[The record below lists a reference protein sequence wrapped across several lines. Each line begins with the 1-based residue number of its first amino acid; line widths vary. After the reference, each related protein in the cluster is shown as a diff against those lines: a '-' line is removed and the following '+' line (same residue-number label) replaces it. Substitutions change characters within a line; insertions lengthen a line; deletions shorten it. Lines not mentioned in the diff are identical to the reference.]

1 MDGKLTHLLIK
12 PSGSK
17 SVRDLSDTLVVD
29 MMKSSPRVVALLILA
44 TLILPLTASQISP
57 DNERGGLDAAGEWQP
72 RHSLEIHDEWWDDWS
87 RDKNHDKIDDRLSW
101 LLTQPNDVSSQWW
114 KRAEPGYARVF
125 VDYDHH
131 PSTADVKALEDLGA
145 TVTFRPIY
153 LDSLIANVPLD
164 IIHPKSSLLQL
175 SGLVMLEDLGLA
187 ETHMNEAAPNMGVDQ
202 VWSQY
207 GYDGTGVTIAVLD
220 TGVRGDH
227 EGLNDM
233 DDELTIGCNQ
243 PEPDPINPNPIIID
257 CDPKISAFYDAV
269 ITDSEQPAGE
279 SYDSGTHGSHVAG
292 IAAGTGGGQVSAD
305 GARYI
310 GVAPGAWVIN
320 ILACCDGDIQD
331 IIEGAEWAIENR
343 NSKGIDILTSSLGEQ
358 QLEIHFD
365 NDGSSAW
372 SQQMDAVASSG
383 IITFLSAGNEFGGA
397 TFAGCNTIDSPGD
410 ANLPITVASL
420 DKDLGLAIYSS
431 RGYTSDGR
439 VKPDVSVIGSNI
451 MAPDAATSDG
461 YTSKSGTSMATPL
474 MAGIAALMVEA
485 NPDITHEQ
493 VKAIISADSIERDLQ
508 LLDDPGFN
516 DCSVLESRP
525 DNEFGYGQADPLLFV
540 QSAGAIDSSLNIT
553 MNLETLQ
560 QIGNESRISG
570 FSSGGS
576 PGLGYVQ
583 IKVGG
588 GDWQQATDLS
598 NNGDWSSWNLK
609 LQPHIESGNST
620 VYSRLVISDDQ
631 MSPVDARRVILI
643 DGQTDVSEGIAGEMT
658 FGLYLLLVSIIAIF
672 ALLGWTAFMARRKG
686 VNDDLIVDGSQPNL
700 SVDEDIN

>member
-1 MDGKLTHLLIK
+1 MRGILFV
-12 PSGSK
+12 G
-17 SVRDLSDTLVVD
+17 
-29 MMKSSPRVVALLILA
+29 MMASSRRVVALLILA
-44 TLILPLTASQISP
+44 TLIIPMTASEISP
-57 DNERGGLDAAGEWQP
+57 RNDRGGMDAAGEWQP
-72 RHSLEIHDEWWDDWS
+72 RNSLEIHDEWWQDWS
-87 RDKNHDKIDDRLSW
+87 RDANQDKIDDRLAW
-101 LLTQPNDVSSQWW
+101 LLTQPTDVSSQWW
-114 KRAEPGYARVF
+114 KRADSGYARVF

-131 PSTADVKALEDLGA
+131 PSTADVEALEEFGV
-145 TVTFRPIY
+145 TVTMRPLYI
-153 LDSLIANVPLD
+153 DSLIATVPINL
-164 IIHPKSSLLQL
+164 IHPDSILFELP
-175 SGLVMLEDLGLA
+175 GIVMLEDLGLA
-187 ETHMNEAAPNMGVDQ
+187 ETHMNEAVPNMGVEQ

-233 DDELTIGCNQ
+233 DDELTIGCEQ
-243 PEPDPINPNPIIID
+243 PEPDPLNPEPIFID
-257 CDPKISAFYDAV
+257 CDLKISAFYDAV
-269 ITDSEQPAGE
+269 VTDSEQPARE

-292 IAAGTGGGQVSAD
+292 IAAGTGGGQESPD
-305 GARYI
+305 GSRYI

-331 IIEGAEWAIENR
+331 IIEGAQWAIENKDA
-343 NSKGIDILTSSLGEQ
+343 KGIDILTSSLGEQ
-358 QLEIHFD
+358 QFEIHFD

-372 SQQMDAVASSG
+372 SQQMDAVAASG

-439 VKPDVSVIGSNI
+439 VKPDVSTIGSNI

-485 NPDITHEQ
+485 NPDLTHDQ
-493 VKAIISADSIERDLQ
+493 VKDIIITDSIERELQ

-516 DCSVLESRP
+516 DCSILENRP

-540 QSAGAIDSSLNIT
+540 QSAGSIDSSLNVT
-553 MNLETLQ
+553 MNIDTLQ
-560 QIGNESRISG
+560 EIGNASRISG
-570 FSSGGS
+570 TSSGGD
-576 PGLGYVQ
+576 PGVGFVQ

-588 GDWQQATDLS
+588 GDWQEATDIS
-598 NNGDWSSWNLK
+598 STGDWSSWNVK

-620 VYSRLVISDDQ
+620 MYSRLVISEDR

-643 DGQTDVSEGIAGEMT
+643 DGQNDFSGTTSEGLP
-658 FGLYLLLVSIIAIF
+658 FGVYGFLLPLLSMI
-672 ALLGWTAFMARRKG
+672 ALLGLGLMDLHSRK
-686 VNDDLIVDGSQPNL
+686 NRISR
-700 SVDEDIN
+700 EK

>member
-1 MDGKLTHLLIK
+1 MRGILFV
-12 PSGSK
+12 G
-17 SVRDLSDTLVVD
+17 
-29 MMKSSPRVVALLILA
+29 MMASSRRVVALLILA
-44 TLILPLTASQISP
+44 TLIIPMTASEISP
-57 DNERGGLDAAGEWQP
+57 RNDRGGIDAAGEWQP
-72 RHSLEIHDEWWDDWS
+72 RNSLEIHDEWWQDWS
-87 RDKNHDKIDDRLSW
+87 RDANQDKIDDRLAW
-101 LLTQPNDVSSQWW
+101 LLTQPTDVSSQWW
-114 KRAEPGYARVF
+114 KRADSGYARVF

-131 PSTADVKALEDLGA
+131 PSTADVEALEEFGV
-145 TVTFRPIY
+145 TVTMRPLYI
-153 LDSLIANVPLD
+153 DSLIATVPINL
-164 IIHPKSSLLQL
+164 IHPDSILFELP
-175 SGLVMLEDLGLA
+175 GIVMLEDLGLA
-187 ETHMNEAAPNMGVDQ
+187 ETHMNEAVPNMGVEQ

-233 DDELTIGCNQ
+233 DDELTIGCEQ
-243 PEPDPINPNPIIID
+243 PEPDPLNPEPIFID
-257 CDPKISAFYDAV
+257 CDLKISAFYDAV
-269 ITDSEQPAGE
+269 VTDSEQPARE

-292 IAAGTGGGQVSAD
+292 IAAGTGGGQESPD
-305 GARYI
+305 GSRYI

-331 IIEGAEWAIENR
+331 IIEGAQWAIENKDA
-343 NSKGIDILTSSLGEQ
+343 KGIDILTSSLGEQ
-358 QLEIHFD
+358 QFEIHFD

-372 SQQMDAVASSG
+372 SQQMDAVAASG

-439 VKPDVSVIGSNI
+439 VKPDVSTIGSNI

-485 NPDITHEQ
+485 NPDLTHDQ
-493 VKAIISADSIERDLQ
+493 VKDIIITDSIERELQ

-516 DCSVLESRP
+516 DCSILENRP

-540 QSAGAIDSSLNIT
+540 QSAGSIDSSLNVT
-553 MNLETLQ
+553 MNIDTLQ
-560 QIGNESRISG
+560 EIGNESRISG
-570 FSSGGS
+570 TSSGGA
-576 PGLGYVQ
+576 PGVGFVQ

-588 GDWQQATDLS
+588 GDWQEATDIS
-598 NNGDWSSWNLK
+598 STGDWSSWNVK

-620 VYSRLVISDDQ
+620 MYSRLVISEDR

-643 DGQTDVSEGIAGEMT
+643 DGQNDFSGTTSEGLP
-658 FGLYLLLVSIIAIF
+658 FGVYGFLLPLLSMI
-672 ALLGWTAFMARRKG
+672 ALLGLGLMDLRSRK
-686 VNDDLIVDGSQPNL
+686 NRISR
-700 SVDEDIN
+700 EK

>member
-1 MDGKLTHLLIK
+1 M
-12 PSGSK
+12 
-17 SVRDLSDTLVVD
+17 SDTLFVD

-44 TLILPLTASQISP
+44 TLILPLTASQISL

-72 RHSLEIHDEWWDDWS
+72 RHSLEIHDEWWEDWS
-87 RDKNHDKIDDRLSW
+87 RDKNHDKIDDRLAW
-101 LLTQPNDVSSQWW
+101 LLTQPNDVYSQWW
-114 KRAEPGYARVF
+114 KRADPGYARVF

-164 IIHPKSSLLQL
+164 IIHSKSSLLQL

-243 PEPDPINPNPIIID
+243 PEPDPTNPNPIIID

-305 GARYI
+305 GARYV

-331 IIEGAEWAIENR
+331 IIEGAEWAIENK

-516 DCSVLESRP
+516 DCSALESRP

-576 PGLGYVQ
+576 PGLGFVQ

-598 NNGDWSSWNLK
+598 TDGDWSSWNLK
-609 LQPHIESGNST
+609 LQPHLESGNST

-643 DGQTDVSEGIAGEMT
+643 DGQTDASEGIAGEME
-658 FGLYLLLVSIIAIF
+658 FGFYLLLVSIFAIF
-672 ALLGWTAFMARRKG
+672 ALLGWTAFMTRRKG
-686 VNDDLIVDGSQPNL
+686 MEDDLIVDDSRPNL
-700 SVDEDIN
+700 SVNEDVN

>member
-1 MDGKLTHLLIK
+1 MRGILFV
-12 PSGSK
+12 G
-17 SVRDLSDTLVVD
+17 
-29 MMKSSPRVVALLILA
+29 MMTSSRRVVALLILA
-44 TLILPLTASQISP
+44 TLIIPMTASEISP
-57 DNERGGLDAAGEWQP
+57 RNDRGGMDAAGEWQP
-72 RHSLEIHDEWWDDWS
+72 RNSLEIHDEWWQDWS
-87 RDKNHDKIDDRLSW
+87 RDANQDKIDDRLAW
-101 LLTQPNDVSSQWW
+101 LLTQPTDVSSQWW
-114 KRAEPGYARVF
+114 KRADSGYARVF

-131 PSTADVKALEDLGA
+131 PSTADVEALEEFGV
-145 TVTFRPIY
+145 TVTMRPLYI
-153 LDSLIANVPLD
+153 DSLIATVPINL
-164 IIHPKSSLLQL
+164 IHPDSILFELP
-175 SGLVMLEDLGLA
+175 GIVMLEDLGLA
-187 ETHMNEAAPNMGVDQ
+187 ETHMNEAVPNMGVEQ

-233 DDELTIGCNQ
+233 DDELTIGCEQ
-243 PEPDPINPNPIIID
+243 PEPDPLNPEPIFID
-257 CDPKISAFYDAV
+257 CDLKISAFYDAV
-269 ITDSEQPAGE
+269 VTDSEQPARE

-292 IAAGTGGGQVSAD
+292 IAAGTGGGQESPD
-305 GARYI
+305 GSRYI

-331 IIEGAEWAIENR
+331 IIEGAQWAIENKDA
-343 NSKGIDILTSSLGEQ
+343 KGIDILTSSLGEQ
-358 QLEIHFD
+358 QFEIHFD

-372 SQQMDAVASSG
+372 SQQMDAVAASG

-439 VKPDVSVIGSNI
+439 VKPDVSTIGSNI

-485 NPDITHEQ
+485 NPDLTHDQ
-493 VKAIISADSIERDLQ
+493 VKDIIITDSIERELQ

-516 DCSVLESRP
+516 DCSILENRP

-540 QSAGAIDSSLNIT
+540 QSAGSIDSSLNVT
-553 MNLETLQ
+553 MNIDTLQ
-560 QIGNESRISG
+560 EIGNASRISG
-570 FSSGGS
+570 TSSGGD
-576 PGLGYVQ
+576 PGVGFVQ

-588 GDWQQATDLS
+588 GDWQEATDIS
-598 NNGDWSSWNLK
+598 STGDWSSWNVK

-620 VYSRLVISDDQ
+620 MYSRLVISEDR

-643 DGQTDVSEGIAGEMT
+643 DGQNDFSGTTSEGLP
-658 FGLYLLLVSIIAIF
+658 FGVYGFLLPLLSMI
-672 ALLGWTAFMARRKG
+672 ALLGLGLMDLRSRK
-686 VNDDLIVDGSQPNL
+686 NRISR
-700 SVDEDIN
+700 EK

>member
-1 MDGKLTHLLIK
+1 MRGILFV
-12 PSGSK
+12 G
-17 SVRDLSDTLVVD
+17 
-29 MMKSSPRVVALLILA
+29 MMTSSRRVVALLILA
-44 TLILPLTASQISP
+44 TLIIPMTASEISP
-57 DNERGGLDAAGEWQP
+57 RNDRGGMDAAGEWQP
-72 RHSLEIHDEWWDDWS
+72 RNSLEIHDEWWQDWS
-87 RDKNHDKIDDRLSW
+87 RDANQDKIDDRLAW
-101 LLTQPNDVSSQWW
+101 LLTQPTDVSSQWW
-114 KRAEPGYARVF
+114 KKADSGYARVF

-131 PSTADVKALEDLGA
+131 PSTADVEALEEFGV
-145 TVTFRPIY
+145 TVTMRPLYI
-153 LDSLIANVPLD
+153 DSLIATVPINL
-164 IIHPKSSLLQL
+164 IHPDSILFELP
-175 SGLVMLEDLGLA
+175 GIVMLEDLGLA
-187 ETHMNEAAPNMGVDQ
+187 ETHMNEAVPNMGVEQ

-233 DDELTIGCNQ
+233 DDELTIGCEQ
-243 PEPDPINPNPIIID
+243 PEPDPLNPEPIFID
-257 CDPKISAFYDAV
+257 CDLKISAFYDAV
-269 ITDSEQPAGE
+269 VTDSEQPARE

-292 IAAGTGGGQVSAD
+292 IAAGTGGGQESPD
-305 GARYI
+305 GSRYI

-331 IIEGAEWAIENR
+331 IIEGAQWAIENKDA
-343 NSKGIDILTSSLGEQ
+343 KGIDILTSSLGEQ
-358 QLEIHFD
+358 QFEIHFD

-372 SQQMDAVASSG
+372 SQQMDAVAASG

-439 VKPDVSVIGSNI
+439 VKPDVSTIGSNI

-485 NPDITHEQ
+485 NPDLTHDQ
-493 VKAIISADSIERDLQ
+493 VKDIIITDSIERELQ

-516 DCSVLESRP
+516 DCSILENRP

-540 QSAGAIDSSLNIT
+540 QSAGSIDSSLNVT
-553 MNLETLQ
+553 MNIDTLQ
-560 QIGNESRISG
+560 EIGNASRISG
-570 FSSGGS
+570 TSSGGD
-576 PGLGYVQ
+576 PGVGFVQ

-588 GDWQQATDLS
+588 GDWQEATDIS
-598 NNGDWSSWNLK
+598 STGDWSSWNVK

-620 VYSRLVISDDQ
+620 MYSRLVISEDR

-643 DGQTDVSEGIAGEMT
+643 DGQNDFSGTTSEGLP
-658 FGLYLLLVSIIAIF
+658 FGVYGFLLPLLSMI
-672 ALLGWTAFMARRKG
+672 ALLGLGLIDLRSRK
-686 VNDDLIVDGSQPNL
+686 NRISR
-700 SVDEDIN
+700 EK

>member
-1 MDGKLTHLLIK
+1 MRGILFV
-12 PSGSK
+12 G
-17 SVRDLSDTLVVD
+17 
-29 MMKSSPRVVALLILA
+29 MMASSRRVVALLILA
-44 TLILPLTASQISP
+44 TLIIPMTASEISP
-57 DNERGGLDAAGEWQP
+57 RNDRGGMDAAGEWQP
-72 RHSLEIHDEWWDDWS
+72 RNSLEIHDEWWQDWS
-87 RDKNHDKIDDRLSW
+87 RDANQDKIDDRLSW
-101 LLTQPNDVSSQWW
+101 LLTQPTDVSSQWW
-114 KRAEPGYARVF
+114 KRADSGYARVF

-131 PSTADVKALEDLGA
+131 PSTADVEALEDFGV
-145 TVTFRPIY
+145 TVTMRPLYI
-153 LDSLIANVPLD
+153 DSLVATLPIDLIHSDSPLFELPG
-164 IIHPKSSLLQL
+164 I
-175 SGLVMLEDLGLA
+175 VMLEDLGLA
-187 ETHMNEAAPNMGVDQ
+187 ETHMNEAVPNMGVEQ

-233 DDELTIGCNQ
+233 DDELTMGCEQ
-243 PEPDPINPNPIIID
+243 PEPDPLNPEPIFID
-257 CDPKISAFYDAV
+257 CDLKISAFYDAV
-269 ITDSEQPAGE
+269 VTDSEQPARE

-292 IAAGTGGGQVSAD
+292 IAAGTGGGQESPD
-305 GARYI
+305 GSRYI

-331 IIEGAEWAIENR
+331 IIEGAQWAIENKD
-343 NSKGIDILTSSLGEQ
+343 SKGIDILTSSLGEQ
-358 QLEIHFD
+358 QFEIHFD

-372 SQQMDAVASSG
+372 SQQMDAVAASG

-439 VKPDVSVIGSNI
+439 VKPDVSTIGSNI

-485 NPDITHEQ
+485 NPDLTHNQ
-493 VKAIISADSIERDLQ
+493 VKDIIITDSIERDLQ

-516 DCSVLESRP
+516 DCSILENRP

-540 QSAGAIDSSLNIT
+540 QSAGSIDSSLNVS
-553 MNLETLQ
+553 MNVDTLQ
-560 QIGNESRISG
+560 QIGNESLISG
-570 FSSGGS
+570 TSSGGVTDI
-576 PGLGYVQ
+576 GFVQ

-588 GDWQQATDLS
+588 GDWQQATDIS
-598 NNGDWSSWNLK
+598 STGDWSSWNVK

-620 VYSRLVISDDQ
+620 MYSRLVISEDR

-643 DGQTDVSEGIAGEMT
+643 DGQNNFSGETEELMP
-658 FGLYLLLVSIIAIF
+658 FGVYALILPLLGTI
-672 ALLGWTAFMARRKG
+672 ALLGVGLMDLRSRK
-686 VNDDLIVDGSQPNL
+686 NSKIQ
-700 SVDEDIN
+700 

>member
-1 MDGKLTHLLIK
+1 MRGILFV
-12 PSGSK
+12 G
-17 SVRDLSDTLVVD
+17 
-29 MMKSSPRVVALLILA
+29 MMTSSRRVVALLILA
-44 TLILPLTASQISP
+44 TLIIPMTASEISP
-57 DNERGGLDAAGEWQP
+57 RNDRGGMDAAGEWQP
-72 RHSLEIHDEWWDDWS
+72 RNSLEIHDEWWQDWS
-87 RDKNHDKIDDRLSW
+87 RDANQDKIDDRLAW
-101 LLTQPNDVSSQWW
+101 LLTQPTDVSSQWW
-114 KRAEPGYARVF
+114 KRADFGYARVF

-131 PSTADVKALEDLGA
+131 PSTADVEALEEFGV
-145 TVTFRPIY
+145 TVTMRPLYI
-153 LDSLIANVPLD
+153 DSLIATVPINL
-164 IIHPKSSLLQL
+164 IHPDSILFELP
-175 SGLVMLEDLGLA
+175 GIVMLEDLGLA
-187 ETHMNEAAPNMGVDQ
+187 ETHMNEAVPNMGVEQ

-233 DDELTIGCNQ
+233 DDELTIGCEQ
-243 PEPDPINPNPIIID
+243 PEPDPLNPEPIFID
-257 CDPKISAFYDAV
+257 CDLKISAFYDAV
-269 ITDSEQPAGE
+269 VTDSEQPARE

-292 IAAGTGGGQVSAD
+292 IAAGTGGGQESPD
-305 GARYI
+305 GSRYI

-331 IIEGAEWAIENR
+331 IIEGAQWAIENKDA
-343 NSKGIDILTSSLGEQ
+343 KGIDILTSSLGEQ
-358 QLEIHFD
+358 QFEIHFD

-372 SQQMDAVASSG
+372 SQQMDAVAASG

-439 VKPDVSVIGSNI
+439 VKPDVSTIGSNI

-485 NPDITHEQ
+485 NPDLTHDQ
-493 VKAIISADSIERDLQ
+493 VKDIIITDSIERELQ

-516 DCSVLESRP
+516 DCSILENRP

-540 QSAGAIDSSLNIT
+540 QSAGSIDSSLNVT
-553 MNLETLQ
+553 MNIDTLQ
-560 QIGNESRISG
+560 EIGNASRISG
-570 FSSGGS
+570 TSSGGD
-576 PGLGYVQ
+576 PGVGFVQ

-588 GDWQQATDLS
+588 GDWQEATDIS
-598 NNGDWSSWNLK
+598 STGDWSSWNVK

-620 VYSRLVISDDQ
+620 MYSRLVISEDR

-643 DGQTDVSEGIAGEMT
+643 DGQNDFSGTTSEGLP
-658 FGLYLLLVSIIAIF
+658 FGVYGFLLPLLSMI
-672 ALLGWTAFMARRKG
+672 ALLGLGLIDLRSRK
-686 VNDDLIVDGSQPNL
+686 NRISR
-700 SVDEDIN
+700 EK

>member
-1 MDGKLTHLLIK
+1 MN
-12 PSGSK
+12 
-17 SVRDLSDTLVVD
+17 DTLLVH
-29 MMKSSPRVVALLILA
+29 MMKSSRRVVALLILA

-57 DNERGGLDAAGEWQP
+57 GNERGGLDAAGEWQP
-72 RHSLEIHDEWWDDWS
+72 RHSLEIHDEWWSDWS
-87 RDKNHDKIDDRLSW
+87 RDTNQDKIDDRLTW
-101 LLTQPNDVSSQWW
+101 LLTQSSDMYSQWW
-114 KRAEPGYARVF
+114 KRADPGYARVF

-145 TVTFRPIY
+145 IVTMRPIY
-153 LDSLIANVPLD
+153 LDSLIANVPLN
-164 IIHPKSSLLQL
+164 IIHSESPLLQL

-233 DDELTIGCNQ
+233 DDELTIGCEQ
-243 PEPDPINPNPIIID
+243 PDPDPLNPNPVIID

-331 IIEGAEWAIENR
+331 IIEGAEWAIVNK

-358 QLEIHFD
+358 QFEIHFD

-372 SQQMDAVASSG
+372 SQQMDAVAASG

-485 NPDITHEQ
+485 NPDITHDQ

-525 DNEFGYGQADPLLFV
+525 DNEFGYGQADPLQFV
-540 QSAGAIDSSLNIT
+540 QSAGSIDSTLNIT
-553 MNLETLQ
+553 MDIKNLQ
-560 QIGNESRISG
+560 HVGNESSISG
-570 FSSGGS
+570 ISSGGS
-576 PGLGYVQ
+576 SGVGFVQ

-598 NNGDWSSWNLK
+598 SSGDWSTWNLK
-609 LQPHIESGNST
+609 LKPHIESGNST
-620 VYSRLVISDDQ
+620 MYSRLVISDEQ

-643 DGQTDVSEGIAGEMT
+643 DGQTDSSDDISTQMSFGFYALMISCFAIVT
-658 FGLYLLLVSIIAIF
+658 F
-672 ALLGWTAFMARRKG
+672 LGWTTYMNRMKKMEDEG
-686 VNDDLIVDGSQPNL
+686 IIDDSQPNL
-700 SVDEDIN
+700 

>member
-1 MDGKLTHLLIK
+1 MRGILFV
-12 PSGSK
+12 G
-17 SVRDLSDTLVVD
+17 
-29 MMKSSPRVVALLILA
+29 MMASSRRVVALLILA
-44 TLILPLTASQISP
+44 TLIIPMTASEISP
-57 DNERGGLDAAGEWQP
+57 RNDRGGMDAAGEWQP
-72 RHSLEIHDEWWDDWS
+72 RNSLEIHDEWWQDWS
-87 RDKNHDKIDDRLSW
+87 RDANQDKIDDRLAW
-101 LLTQPNDVSSQWW
+101 LLTQPTDVSSQWW
-114 KRAEPGYARVF
+114 KRADSGYARVF

-131 PSTADVKALEDLGA
+131 PSTADVEALEDFGV
-145 TVTFRPIY
+145 TVTMRPLYI
-153 LDSLIANVPLD
+153 DSLVATLPIDLIHSDSPLFELPG
-164 IIHPKSSLLQL
+164 I
-175 SGLVMLEDLGLA
+175 VMLEDLGLA
-187 ETHMNEAAPNMGVDQ
+187 ETHMNEAVPNMGVEQ

-233 DDELTIGCNQ
+233 DDELTMGCEQ
-243 PEPDPINPNPIIID
+243 PEPDPLNPEPIFID
-257 CDPKISAFYDAV
+257 CDLKISAFYDAV
-269 ITDSEQPAGE
+269 VTDSEQPARE

-292 IAAGTGGGQVSAD
+292 IAAGTGGGQESPD
-305 GARYI
+305 GSRYI

-331 IIEGAEWAIENR
+331 IIEGAQWAIENK

-358 QLEIHFD
+358 QFEIHFD

-372 SQQMDAVASSG
+372 SQQMDAVAASG

-439 VKPDVSVIGSNI
+439 VKPDVSTIGSNI

-485 NPDITHEQ
+485 NPDLTHNQ
-493 VKAIISADSIERDLQ
+493 VKDIIITDSIERDLQ

-516 DCSVLESRP
+516 DCSILENRP

-540 QSAGAIDSSLNIT
+540 QSAGSIDSSLNVS
-553 MNLETLQ
+553 MNVDTLQ
-560 QIGNESRISG
+560 QIGNESLISG
-570 FSSGGS
+570 TSSGGVTDI
-576 PGLGYVQ
+576 GFVQ

-588 GDWQQATDLS
+588 GDWQQATDIS
-598 NNGDWSSWNLK
+598 STGDWSSWNVK

-620 VYSRLVISDDQ
+620 MYSRLVISEDR

-643 DGQTDVSEGIAGEMT
+643 DGQNNFSGETEELMP
-658 FGLYLLLVSIIAIF
+658 FGVYALILPLLGTI
-672 ALLGWTAFMARRKG
+672 ALLGVGLMDLRSRK
-686 VNDDLIVDGSQPNL
+686 NSKI
-700 SVDEDIN
+700 

>member
-1 MDGKLTHLLIK
+1 
-12 PSGSK
+12 
-17 SVRDLSDTLVVD
+17 
-29 MMKSSPRVVALLILA
+29 MMKSSRRVVALLILA

-57 DNERGGLDAAGEWQP
+57 GNERGGLDAAGEWQP
-72 RHSLEIHDEWWDDWS
+72 RHSLEIHDEWWSDWS
-87 RDKNHDKIDDRLSW
+87 RDTNQDKIDDRLTW
-101 LLTQPNDVSSQWW
+101 LLTQSSDMYSQWW
-114 KRAEPGYARVF
+114 KRADPGYARVF

-145 TVTFRPIY
+145 IVTMRPIY
-153 LDSLIANVPLD
+153 LDSLIANVPLN
-164 IIHPKSSLLQL
+164 IIHSESPLLQL

-187 ETHMNEAAPNMGVDQ
+187 ETHMNEAAPNMGVNQ

-233 DDELTIGCNQ
+233 DDELTIGCEQ
-243 PEPDPINPNPIIID
+243 PDPDPLNPNPVIID

-331 IIEGAEWAIENR
+331 IIEGAEWAIVNK

-358 QLEIHFD
+358 QFEIHFD

-372 SQQMDAVASSG
+372 SQQMDAVAASG

-485 NPDITHEQ
+485 NPDITHDQ

-516 DCSVLESRP
+516 DCSILESRP
-525 DNEFGYGQADPLLFV
+525 DNEFGFGQADPLQFV
-540 QSAGAIDSSLNIT
+540 QSAGSIDSTLNIT
-553 MNLETLQ
+553 MDIKNLQ
-560 QIGNESRISG
+560 HVGNESSISG
-570 FSSGGS
+570 ISSGGS
-576 PGLGYVQ
+576 SGVGFVQ

-598 NNGDWSSWNLK
+598 SNGDWSTWNLK
-609 LQPHIESGNST
+609 LKPHIESGNST
-620 VYSRLVISDDQ
+620 MYSRLVISDEQ

-643 DGQTDVSEGIAGEMT
+643 DGQTDSSDDISTQMSFSFYALMISCFAIVT
-658 FGLYLLLVSIIAIF
+658 F
-672 ALLGWTAFMARRKG
+672 LGWTTYMTRMKKMEDEG
-686 VNDDLIVDGSQPNL
+686 IIDDSQPNL
-700 SVDEDIN
+700 

>member
-1 MDGKLTHLLIK
+1 MRGILFV
-12 PSGSK
+12 G
-17 SVRDLSDTLVVD
+17 
-29 MMKSSPRVVALLILA
+29 MMASSRRVVALLILA
-44 TLILPLTASQISP
+44 TLIIPMTASEISP
-57 DNERGGLDAAGEWQP
+57 RNDRGGMDAAGEWQP
-72 RHSLEIHDEWWDDWS
+72 RNSLEIHDEWWQDWS
-87 RDKNHDKIDDRLSW
+87 RDANQDKIDDRLAW
-101 LLTQPNDVSSQWW
+101 LLTQPTDVSSQWW
-114 KRAEPGYARVF
+114 KRADSGYARVF

-131 PSTADVKALEDLGA
+131 PSTADVEALEEFGV
-145 TVTFRPIY
+145 TVTMRPLYI
-153 LDSLIANVPLD
+153 DSLIATVPINL
-164 IIHPKSSLLQL
+164 IHPDSILFELP
-175 SGLVMLEDLGLA
+175 GIVMLEDLGLA
-187 ETHMNEAAPNMGVDQ
+187 ETHMNEAVPNMGVEQ

-233 DDELTIGCNQ
+233 DDELTIGCEQ
-243 PEPDPINPNPIIID
+243 PEPDPLNPEPIFID
-257 CDPKISAFYDAV
+257 CDLKISAFYDAV
-269 ITDSEQPAGE
+269 VTDSEQPARE

-292 IAAGTGGGQVSAD
+292 IAAGTGGGQESPD
-305 GARYI
+305 GSRYI

-331 IIEGAEWAIENR
+331 IIEGAQWAIENKDA
-343 NSKGIDILTSSLGEQ
+343 KGIDILTSSLGEQ
-358 QLEIHFD
+358 QFEIHFD

-372 SQQMDAVASSG
+372 SQQMDAVAASG

-439 VKPDVSVIGSNI
+439 VKPDVSTIGSNI

-485 NPDITHEQ
+485 NPDLTHDQ
-493 VKAIISADSIERDLQ
+493 VKDIIITDSIERELQ

-516 DCSVLESRP
+516 DCSILENRP

-540 QSAGAIDSSLNIT
+540 QSAGSIDSSLNVT
-553 MNLETLQ
+553 MNIDTLQ
-560 QIGNESRISG
+560 EIGNASRISG
-570 FSSGGS
+570 TSSGGD
-576 PGLGYVQ
+576 PGVGFVQ

-588 GDWQQATDLS
+588 GDWQEATDIS
-598 NNGDWSSWNLK
+598 STGDWSSWNVK

-620 VYSRLVISDDQ
+620 MYSRLVISEDR

-643 DGQTDVSEGIAGEMT
+643 DGQNDFSGTTSEGLP
-658 FGLYLLLVSIIAIF
+658 FGVYGFLLPLLSMI
-672 ALLGWTAFMARRKG
+672 ALLGLGLIDLRSRK
-686 VNDDLIVDGSQPNL
+686 NRISR
-700 SVDEDIN
+700 EK

>member
-1 MDGKLTHLLIK
+1 MGGLRHLL
-12 PSGSK
+12 
-17 SVRDLSDTLVVD
+17 SVRNMRGILFVG
-29 MMKSSPRVVALLILA
+29 MMASSRRVVALLILA
-44 TLILPLTASQISP
+44 TLIIPMTASEISP
-57 DNERGGLDAAGEWQP
+57 RNDRGGIDAAGEWQP
-72 RHSLEIHDEWWDDWS
+72 RNSLEIHDEWWQDWS
-87 RDKNHDKIDDRLSW
+87 RDVNQDKIDDRLAW
-101 LLTQPNDVSSQWW
+101 LLTQPTDVSSQWW
-114 KRAEPGYARVF
+114 KRADSGYARVF

-131 PSTADVKALEDLGA
+131 PSTADVEALEEFGV
-145 TVTFRPIY
+145 TVTMRPLYI
-153 LDSLIANVPLD
+153 DSLIATVPINL
-164 IIHPKSSLLQL
+164 IHPDSILFELP
-175 SGLVMLEDLGLA
+175 GIVMLEDLGLA
-187 ETHMNEAAPNMGVDQ
+187 ETHMNEAVPNMGVEQ

-233 DDELTIGCNQ
+233 DDELTIGCEQ
-243 PEPDPINPNPIIID
+243 PEPDPLNPEPIFID
-257 CDPKISAFYDAV
+257 CDLKISAFYDAV
-269 ITDSEQPAGE
+269 VTDSEQPARE

-292 IAAGTGGGQVSAD
+292 IAAGTGGGQESPD
-305 GARYI
+305 GSRYI

-331 IIEGAEWAIENR
+331 IIEGAQWAIENKDA
-343 NSKGIDILTSSLGEQ
+343 KGIDILTSSLGEQ
-358 QLEIHFD
+358 QFEIHFD

-372 SQQMDAVASSG
+372 SQQMDAVAASG

-439 VKPDVSVIGSNI
+439 VKPDVSTIGSNI

-485 NPDITHEQ
+485 NPDLTHDQ
-493 VKAIISADSIERDLQ
+493 VKDIIITDSIERDLQ
-508 LLDDPGFN
+508 LFDDPGFN
-516 DCSVLESRP
+516 DCSILENRP

-540 QSAGAIDSSLNIT
+540 QSAGSIDSSLNVT
-553 MNLETLQ
+553 MNIDTLQ
-560 QIGNESRISG
+560 EIGNESRISG
-570 FSSGGS
+570 TSSGGA
-576 PGLGYVQ
+576 PGVGFVQ

-588 GDWQQATDLS
+588 GDWQEATDIS
-598 NNGDWSSWNLK
+598 STGDWSSWNVK

-620 VYSRLVISDDQ
+620 MYSRLVISEDR

-643 DGQTDVSEGIAGEMT
+643 DGQNDFSGTTSEGLP
-658 FGLYLLLVSIIAIF
+658 FGVYGFLLPLLSMI
-672 ALLGWTAFMARRKG
+672 ALLGLGLMDLRSRK
-686 VNDDLIVDGSQPNL
+686 NRISR
-700 SVDEDIN
+700 EK

>member
-1 MDGKLTHLLIK
+1 
-12 PSGSK
+12 
-17 SVRDLSDTLVVD
+17 LSNILFVG
-29 MMKSSPRVVALLILA
+29 MMFHSRRVVALLILA
-44 TLILPLTASQISP
+44 TLIFPMTASEFTP
-57 DNERGGLDAAGEWQP
+57 KNDRGGLDAAGEWQP
-72 RHSLEIHDEWWDDWS
+72 RHSLEIHDEWWEDWS
-87 RDKNHDKIDDRLSW
+87 RDSNQDKIDDRLAW
-101 LLTQPNDVSSQWW
+101 LLTQGSEMHSQWW
-114 KRAEPGYARVF
+114 KRADPGYARVF

-131 PSTADVKALEDLGA
+131 PSSADVNALEELGA
-145 TVTFRPIY
+145 TVTMRPIY
-153 LDSLIANVPLD
+153 IDSLIATIPLE
-164 IIHPKSSLLQL
+164 IIHPESLLFEL
-175 SGLVMLEDLGLA
+175 PGVVMLEDLGLA
-187 ETHMNEAAPNMGVDQ
+187 ETHMNEAAPNMGVEQ
-202 VWSQY
+202 VWSEY

-233 DDELTIGCNQ
+233 DDDLTIGCDQ
-243 PEPDPINPNPIIID
+243 PEPDPLNPNPVIID

-269 ITDSEQPAGE
+269 VTDSEQPARE
-279 SYDSGTHGSHVAG
+279 SYDSGTHGTHVAG
-292 IAAGTGGGQVSAD
+292 IAAGTGGGQESPD
-305 GARYI
+305 GSRYV

-331 IIEGAEWAIENR
+331 IIEGSQWAIENKDE
-343 NSKGIDILTSSLGEQ
+343 KGIDILTSSLGEQ

-372 SQQMDAVASSG
+372 SQQMDAVAASG

-439 VKPDVSVIGSNI
+439 VKPDVSTIGSNI

-485 NPDITHEQ
+485 NPDITHDQ
-493 VKAIISADSIERDLQ
+493 VKSIISVDSIERELQ

-540 QSAGAIDSSLNIT
+540 QSAGSIDSSLNVT

-560 QIGNESRISG
+560 RIGNGSDISG
-570 FSSGGS
+570 TSSGSTQGV
-576 PGLGYVQ
+576 GFIEV
-583 IKVGG
+583 KVGG
-588 GDWQQATDLS
+588 GEWQVASDTS
-598 NNGDWSSWNLK
+598 SSGDWSSWNVE
-609 LQPHIESGNST
+609 LQPHVESGNST
-620 VYSRLVISDDQ
+620 IYSRLVITEDQ

-643 DGQTDVSEGIAGEMT
+643 DGQIDTTSGVEKQSILLSSLILILFISAIAFLGFTAYKKGWVPTNFSYNKELDD
-658 FGLYLLLVSIIAIF
+658 GL
-672 ALLGWTAFMARRKG
+672 
-686 VNDDLIVDGSQPNL
+686 
-700 SVDEDIN
+700 VDEKK

>member
-1 MDGKLTHLLIK
+1 
-12 PSGSK
+12 
-17 SVRDLSDTLVVD
+17 

-57 DNERGGLDAAGEWQP
+57 GNERGGLDAAGEWQP
-72 RHSLEIHDEWWDDWS
+72 RHSLEIHDEWWSDWS
-87 RDKNHDKIDDRLSW
+87 RDTNQDKIDDRLTW
-101 LLTQPNDVSSQWW
+101 LLTQSSDMYSQWW
-114 KRAEPGYARVF
+114 KRADPGYARVF

-145 TVTFRPIY
+145 IVTMRPIY
-153 LDSLIANVPLD
+153 LDSLIANVPLN
-164 IIHPKSSLLQL
+164 IIHSESPLLQL

-187 ETHMNEAAPNMGVDQ
+187 ETHMNEAAPNMGVNQ

-233 DDELTIGCNQ
+233 DDELTIGCEQ
-243 PEPDPINPNPIIID
+243 PDPDPLNPNPVIID

-331 IIEGAEWAIENR
+331 IIEGAEWAIVNK

-358 QLEIHFD
+358 QFEIHFD

-372 SQQMDAVASSG
+372 SQQMDAVAASG

-485 NPDITHEQ
+485 NPDITHDQ

-516 DCSVLESRP
+516 DCSILESRP
-525 DNEFGYGQADPLLFV
+525 DNEFGFGQADPLQFV
-540 QSAGAIDSSLNIT
+540 QSAGSIDSTLNIT
-553 MNLETLQ
+553 MDIKNLQ
-560 QIGNESRISG
+560 HVGNESSISG
-570 FSSGGS
+570 ISSGGS
-576 PGLGYVQ
+576 SGVGFVQ

-598 NNGDWSSWNLK
+598 SSGDWSTWNLK
-609 LQPHIESGNST
+609 LKPHIESGNST
-620 VYSRLVISDDQ
+620 MYSRLVISDEQ

-643 DGQTDVSEGIAGEMT
+643 DGQTDSSDDISTQMSFGFYALMISCFAIVT
-658 FGLYLLLVSIIAIF
+658 F
-672 ALLGWTAFMARRKG
+672 LGWTTYMNRMKKIEDEEII
-686 VNDDLIVDGSQPNL
+686 DDSQPNL
-700 SVDEDIN
+700 

>member
-1 MDGKLTHLLIK
+1 MRGILFV
-12 PSGSK
+12 G
-17 SVRDLSDTLVVD
+17 
-29 MMKSSPRVVALLILA
+29 MMASSRRVVALLILA
-44 TLILPLTASQISP
+44 TLIIPMTASEISP
-57 DNERGGLDAAGEWQP
+57 RNDRGGMDAAGEWQP
-72 RHSLEIHDEWWDDWS
+72 RNSLEIHDEWWQDWS
-87 RDKNHDKIDDRLSW
+87 RDANQDKIDDRLAW
-101 LLTQPNDVSSQWW
+101 LLTQPTDVSSQWW
-114 KRAEPGYARVF
+114 KRADSGYARVF

-131 PSTADVKALEDLGA
+131 PSTADVEALEEFGV
-145 TVTFRPIY
+145 TVTMRPLYI
-153 LDSLIANVPLD
+153 DSLIATVPINL
-164 IIHPKSSLLQL
+164 IHPDSILFELP
-175 SGLVMLEDLGLA
+175 GIVMLEDLGLA
-187 ETHMNEAAPNMGVDQ
+187 ETHMNEAVPNMGVEQ

-233 DDELTIGCNQ
+233 DDELTIGCEQ
-243 PEPDPINPNPIIID
+243 PEPDPLNPEPIFID
-257 CDPKISAFYDAV
+257 CDLKISAFYDAV
-269 ITDSEQPAGE
+269 VTDSEQPARE

-292 IAAGTGGGQVSAD
+292 IAAGTGGGQESPD
-305 GARYI
+305 GSRYI

-331 IIEGAEWAIENR
+331 IIEGAQWAIENKDA
-343 NSKGIDILTSSLGEQ
+343 KGIDILTSSLGEQ

-372 SQQMDAVASSG
+372 SQQMDAVAASG

-439 VKPDVSVIGSNI
+439 VKPDVSTIGSNI

-485 NPDITHEQ
+485 NPDLTHDQ
-493 VKAIISADSIERDLQ
+493 VKDIIITDSIERELQ

-516 DCSVLESRP
+516 DCSILENRP

-540 QSAGAIDSSLNIT
+540 QSAGSIDSSLNVT
-553 MNLETLQ
+553 MNIDTLQ
-560 QIGNESRISG
+560 EIGNASRISG
-570 FSSGGS
+570 TSSGGD
-576 PGLGYVQ
+576 PGVGFVQ

-588 GDWQQATDLS
+588 GDWQEATDIS
-598 NNGDWSSWNLK
+598 STGDWSSWNVK

-620 VYSRLVISDDQ
+620 MYSRLVISEDR

-643 DGQTDVSEGIAGEMT
+643 DGQNDFSGTTSEGLP
-658 FGLYLLLVSIIAIF
+658 FGVYGFLLPLLSMI
-672 ALLGWTAFMARRKG
+672 ALLGLGLMDLHSRK
-686 VNDDLIVDGSQPNL
+686 NRISR
-700 SVDEDIN
+700 EK

>member
-1 MDGKLTHLLIK
+1 MRGILFA
-12 PSGSK
+12 G
-17 SVRDLSDTLVVD
+17 
-29 MMKSSPRVVALLILA
+29 MMASSRRVVALLILA
-44 TLILPLTASQISP
+44 TLIIPMTASEIGP
-57 DNERGGLDAAGEWQP
+57 RNDRGGVDAAGEWQP
-72 RHSLEIHDEWWDDWS
+72 RNSLEIHDEWWQDWS
-87 RDKNHDKIDDRLSW
+87 RDANQDKIDDRLAW
-101 LLTQPNDVSSQWW
+101 LLTQPTDVSSQWW
-114 KRAEPGYARVF
+114 KRADSGYARVF

-131 PSTADVKALEDLGA
+131 PSTADVEALEEFGV
-145 TVTFRPIY
+145 TVTMRPLYI
-153 LDSLIANVPLD
+153 DSLIATVPINL
-164 IIHPKSSLLQL
+164 IHPDSILFELP
-175 SGLVMLEDLGLA
+175 GIVMLEDLGLA
-187 ETHMNEAAPNMGVDQ
+187 ETHMNEAVPNMGVEQ

-233 DDELTIGCNQ
+233 DDELTIGCEQ
-243 PEPDPINPNPIIID
+243 PEPDPLNPEPIFID
-257 CDPKISAFYDAV
+257 CDLKISAFYDAV
-269 ITDSEQPAGE
+269 VTDSEQPARE

-292 IAAGTGGGQVSAD
+292 IAAGTGGGQESPD
-305 GARYI
+305 GSRYI

-331 IIEGAEWAIENR
+331 IIEGAQWAIENKDA
-343 NSKGIDILTSSLGEQ
+343 KGIDILTSSLGEQ
-358 QLEIHFD
+358 QFEIHFD

-372 SQQMDAVASSG
+372 SQQMDAVAASG

-439 VKPDVSVIGSNI
+439 VKPDVSTIGSNI

-485 NPDITHEQ
+485 NPDLTHDQ
-493 VKAIISADSIERDLQ
+493 VKDIIITDSIERELQ

-516 DCSVLESRP
+516 DCSILENRP

-540 QSAGAIDSSLNIT
+540 QSAGSIDSSLNVT
-553 MNLETLQ
+553 MNIDTLQ
-560 QIGNESRISG
+560 EIGNASRISG
-570 FSSGGS
+570 TSSGGD
-576 PGLGYVQ
+576 PGVGFVQ

-588 GDWQQATDLS
+588 GDWQEATDIS
-598 NNGDWSSWNLK
+598 STGDWSSWNVK

-620 VYSRLVISDDQ
+620 MYSRLVISEDR

-643 DGQTDVSEGIAGEMT
+643 DGQNDFSGTTSEGLP
-658 FGLYLLLVSIIAIF
+658 FGVYGFLLPLLSMI
-672 ALLGWTAFMARRKG
+672 ALLGLGLMDLRSRK
-686 VNDDLIVDGSQPNL
+686 NRISR
-700 SVDEDIN
+700 EK

>member
-1 MDGKLTHLLIK
+1 MRGILFV
-12 PSGSK
+12 G
-17 SVRDLSDTLVVD
+17 
-29 MMKSSPRVVALLILA
+29 MMASSRRVVALLILA
-44 TLILPLTASQISP
+44 TLIIPMTASEISP
-57 DNERGGLDAAGEWQP
+57 RNDRGGMDAAGEWQP
-72 RHSLEIHDEWWDDWS
+72 RNSLEIHDEWWQDWS
-87 RDKNHDKIDDRLSW
+87 RDANQDKIDDRLSW
-101 LLTQPNDVSSQWW
+101 LLTQPTDVSSQWW
-114 KRAEPGYARVF
+114 KRADSGYARVF

-131 PSTADVKALEDLGA
+131 PSTADVEALEDFGV
-145 TVTFRPIY
+145 TVTMRPLYI
-153 LDSLIANVPLD
+153 DSLVATLPIDLIHSDSPLFELPG
-164 IIHPKSSLLQL
+164 I
-175 SGLVMLEDLGLA
+175 VMLEDLGLA
-187 ETHMNEAAPNMGVDQ
+187 ETHMNEAVPNMGVEQ

-233 DDELTIGCNQ
+233 DDELTMGCEQ
-243 PEPDPINPNPIIID
+243 PEPDPLNPEPIFID
-257 CDPKISAFYDAV
+257 CDLKISAFYDAV
-269 ITDSEQPAGE
+269 VTDSEQPARE

-292 IAAGTGGGQVSAD
+292 IAAGTGGGQESPD
-305 GARYI
+305 GSRYI

-331 IIEGAEWAIENR
+331 IIEGAQWAIENKD
-343 NSKGIDILTSSLGEQ
+343 SKGIDILTSSLGEQ
-358 QLEIHFD
+358 QFEIHFD

-372 SQQMDAVASSG
+372 SQQMDAVAASG

-439 VKPDVSVIGSNI
+439 VKPDVSTIGSNI

-485 NPDITHEQ
+485 NPDLTHNQ
-493 VKAIISADSIERDLQ
+493 VKDIIITDSIERDLQ

-516 DCSVLESRP
+516 DCSILENRP

-540 QSAGAIDSSLNIT
+540 QSAGSIDSSLNVS
-553 MNLETLQ
+553 MNVDTLQ
-560 QIGNESRISG
+560 QIGNESLISG
-570 FSSGGS
+570 TSSGGVS
-576 PGLGYVQ
+576 DIGFVQ

-588 GDWQQATDLS
+588 GDWQQATDIS
-598 NNGDWSSWNLK
+598 STGDWSSWNVK

-620 VYSRLVISDDQ
+620 MYSRLVISEDR

-643 DGQTDVSEGIAGEMT
+643 DGQNNFSGETEELMP
-658 FGLYLLLVSIIAIF
+658 FGVYALILPLLGTI
-672 ALLGWTAFMARRKG
+672 ALLGVGLMDLRSRK
-686 VNDDLIVDGSQPNL
+686 NSKIQ
-700 SVDEDIN
+700 

>member
-1 MDGKLTHLLIK
+1 
-12 PSGSK
+12 
-17 SVRDLSDTLVVD
+17 
-29 MMKSSPRVVALLILA
+29 
-44 TLILPLTASQISP
+44 
-57 DNERGGLDAAGEWQP
+57 
-72 RHSLEIHDEWWDDWS
+72 
-87 RDKNHDKIDDRLSW
+87 
-101 LLTQPNDVSSQWW
+101 
-114 KRAEPGYARVF
+114 
-125 VDYDHH
+125 
-131 PSTADVKALEDLGA
+131 
-145 TVTFRPIY
+145 
-153 LDSLIANVPLD
+153 
-164 IIHPKSSLLQL
+164 
-175 SGLVMLEDLGLA
+175 
-187 ETHMNEAAPNMGVDQ
+187 MNEAVPNMGVEQ

-233 DDELTIGCNQ
+233 DDELTMGCEQ
-243 PEPDPINPNPIIID
+243 PEPDPLNPEPIFID
-257 CDPKISAFYDAV
+257 CDLKISAFYDAV
-269 ITDSEQPAGE
+269 VTDSEQPARE

-292 IAAGTGGGQVSAD
+292 IAAGTGGGQESPD
-305 GARYI
+305 GSRYI

-331 IIEGAEWAIENR
+331 IIEGAQWAIENK

-358 QLEIHFD
+358 QFEIHFD

-372 SQQMDAVASSG
+372 SQQMDAVAASG

-439 VKPDVSVIGSNI
+439 VKPDVSTIGSNI

-485 NPDITHEQ
+485 NPYLTHTQ
-493 VKAIISADSIERDLQ
+493 VKDIIITDSIERDLQ

-516 DCSVLESRP
+516 DCSILENRP

-540 QSAGAIDSSLNIT
+540 QSAGSIDSSLNVS
-553 MNLETLQ
+553 MNVDTLQ
-560 QIGNESRISG
+560 QIGNESLISG
-570 FSSGGS
+570 TSSGGFS
-576 PGLGYVQ
+576 DIGFVQ

-588 GDWQQATDLS
+588 GDWQQATDIS
-598 NNGDWSSWNLK
+598 STGDWSSWNVK

-620 VYSRLVISDDQ
+620 MYSRLVISEDR

-643 DGQTDVSEGIAGEMT
+643 DGQNNFSGATEELMP
-658 FGLYLLLVSIIAIF
+658 FGVYALILPLLGTI
-672 ALLGWTAFMARRKG
+672 ALLGVGLMDLRSRK
-686 VNDDLIVDGSQPNL
+686 NSKI
-700 SVDEDIN
+700 

>member
-1 MDGKLTHLLIK
+1 MVGGLRHLL
-12 PSGSK
+12 
-17 SVRDLSDTLVVD
+17 SVRNMRGILFVG
-29 MMKSSPRVVALLILA
+29 MMASSRRVVALLILA
-44 TLILPLTASQISP
+44 TLIIPMTASEISP
-57 DNERGGLDAAGEWQP
+57 RNDRGGIDAAGEWQP
-72 RHSLEIHDEWWDDWS
+72 RNSLEIHDEWWQDWS
-87 RDKNHDKIDDRLSW
+87 RDVNQDKIDDRLAW
-101 LLTQPNDVSSQWW
+101 LLTQPTDVSSQWW
-114 KRAEPGYARVF
+114 KRADSGYARVF

-131 PSTADVKALEDLGA
+131 PSTADVEALEEFGV
-145 TVTFRPIY
+145 TVTMRPLYI
-153 LDSLIANVPLD
+153 DSLIATVPINL
-164 IIHPKSSLLQL
+164 IHPDSILFELP
-175 SGLVMLEDLGLA
+175 GIVMLEDLGLA
-187 ETHMNEAAPNMGVDQ
+187 ETHMNEAVPNMGVEQ

-233 DDELTIGCNQ
+233 DDELTIGCEQ
-243 PEPDPINPNPIIID
+243 PEPDPLNPEPIFID
-257 CDPKISAFYDAV
+257 CDLKISAFYDAV
-269 ITDSEQPAGE
+269 VTDSEQPARE

-292 IAAGTGGGQVSAD
+292 IAAGTGGGQESPD
-305 GARYI
+305 GSRYI

-331 IIEGAEWAIENR
+331 IIEGAQWAIENKDA
-343 NSKGIDILTSSLGEQ
+343 KGIDILTSSLGEQ
-358 QLEIHFD
+358 QFEIHFD

-372 SQQMDAVASSG
+372 SQQMDAVAASG

-439 VKPDVSVIGSNI
+439 VKPDVSTIGSNI

-485 NPDITHEQ
+485 NPDLTHDQ
-493 VKAIISADSIERDLQ
+493 VKDIIITDSIERDLQ

-516 DCSVLESRP
+516 DCSILENRP

-540 QSAGAIDSSLNIT
+540 QSAGSIDSSLNVT
-553 MNLETLQ
+553 MNIDTLQ
-560 QIGNESRISG
+560 EIGNESRISG
-570 FSSGGS
+570 TSSGGD
-576 PGLGYVQ
+576 PGVGFVQ

-588 GDWQQATDLS
+588 GDWQEATDIS
-598 NNGDWSSWNLK
+598 STGDWSSWNVK

-620 VYSRLVISDDQ
+620 MYSRLVISEDR

-643 DGQTDVSEGIAGEMT
+643 DGQNDFSGTTSEGLP
-658 FGLYLLLVSIIAIF
+658 FGVYGFLLPLLSMI
-672 ALLGWTAFMARRKG
+672 ALLGLGLMDLRSRK
-686 VNDDLIVDGSQPNL
+686 NRISR
-700 SVDEDIN
+700 EK

>member
-1 MDGKLTHLLIK
+1 MRGILFV
-12 PSGSK
+12 G
-17 SVRDLSDTLVVD
+17 
-29 MMKSSPRVVALLILA
+29 MMASSRRVVALLILA
-44 TLILPLTASQISP
+44 TLIIPMTASEISP
-57 DNERGGLDAAGEWQP
+57 RNDRGGIDAAGEWQP
-72 RHSLEIHDEWWDDWS
+72 RNSLEIHDEWWQDWS
-87 RDKNHDKIDDRLSW
+87 RDVNQDKIDDRLAW
-101 LLTQPNDVSSQWW
+101 LLTQPTDVSSQWW
-114 KRAEPGYARVF
+114 KRADSGYARVF

-131 PSTADVKALEDLGA
+131 PSTADVEALEEFGV
-145 TVTFRPIY
+145 TVTMRPLYI
-153 LDSLIANVPLD
+153 DSLIATVPINL
-164 IIHPKSSLLQL
+164 IHPDSILFELP
-175 SGLVMLEDLGLA
+175 GIVMLEDLGLA
-187 ETHMNEAAPNMGVDQ
+187 ETHMNEAVPNMGVEQ

-233 DDELTIGCNQ
+233 DDELTIGCEQ
-243 PEPDPINPNPIIID
+243 PEPDPLNPEPIFID
-257 CDPKISAFYDAV
+257 CDLKISAFYDAV
-269 ITDSEQPAGE
+269 VTDSEQPARE

-292 IAAGTGGGQVSAD
+292 IAAGTGGGQESPD
-305 GARYI
+305 GSRYI

-331 IIEGAEWAIENR
+331 IIEGAQWAIENKDA
-343 NSKGIDILTSSLGEQ
+343 KGIDILTSSLGEQ
-358 QLEIHFD
+358 QFEIHFD

-372 SQQMDAVASSG
+372 SQQMDAVAASG

-439 VKPDVSVIGSNI
+439 VKPDVSTIGSNI

-485 NPDITHEQ
+485 NPDLTHDQ
-493 VKAIISADSIERDLQ
+493 VKDIIITDSIERELQ

-516 DCSVLESRP
+516 DCSILENRP

-540 QSAGAIDSSLNIT
+540 QSAGSIDSSLNVT
-553 MNLETLQ
+553 MNIDTLQ
-560 QIGNESRISG
+560 EIGNESRISG
-570 FSSGGS
+570 TSSGGA
-576 PGLGYVQ
+576 PGVGFVQ

-588 GDWQQATDLS
+588 GDWQEATDIS
-598 NNGDWSSWNLK
+598 STGDWSSWNVK

-620 VYSRLVISDDQ
+620 MYSRLVISEDR

-643 DGQTDVSEGIAGEMT
+643 DGQNDFSGTTSEGLP
-658 FGLYLLLVSIIAIF
+658 FGVYGFLLPLLSMI
-672 ALLGWTAFMARRKG
+672 ALLGLGLMDLRSRK
-686 VNDDLIVDGSQPNL
+686 NRISR
-700 SVDEDIN
+700 EK

>member
-1 MDGKLTHLLIK
+1 
-12 PSGSK
+12 
-17 SVRDLSDTLVVD
+17 
-29 MMKSSPRVVALLILA
+29 MKSSSRVVALLILA
-44 TLILPLTASQISP
+44 ILILPLTASQISP
-57 DNERGGLDAAGEWQP
+57 DNERGGIDSGGEWQP

-87 RDKNHDKIDDRLSW
+87 RDANHDKIDDRLAW
-101 LLTQPNDVSSQWW
+101 LLTQSSDVYSQWW
-114 KRAEPGYARVF
+114 KRADPGYARVF

-131 PSTADVKALEDLGA
+131 PSSVDVKALEDLGA
-145 TVTFRPIY
+145 TVTMRPIY

-164 IIHPKSSLLQL
+164 IIHSESPLLQL

-233 DDELTIGCNQ
+233 DDEFTIGCEQ
-243 PEPDPINPNPIIID
+243 PDPDPLNPNPIIID

-292 IAAGTGGGQVSAD
+292 IAAGTGGGQISVD

-331 IIEGAEWAIENR
+331 IIEGAEWAIENK

-358 QLEIHFD
+358 QFEIHFD

-372 SQQMDAVASSG
+372 SQQMDAVAASG

-420 DKDLGLAIYSS
+420 DKDLGLAVYSS

-485 NPDITHEQ
+485 NPDLTHDQ

-525 DNEFGYGQADPLLFV
+525 DNEFGYGQADPLQFV

-553 MNLETLQ
+553 MHLKTLQ
-560 QIGNESRISG
+560 HVGNESIISG
-570 FSSGGS
+570 ISSGGS
-576 PGLGYVQ
+576 PGVGIIQ

-588 GDWQQATDLS
+588 EDWQQATDLS
-598 NNGDWSSWNLK
+598 SSGDWSSWNLK
-609 LQPHIESGNST
+609 LKPHIESGNST
-620 VYSRLVISDDQ
+620 VYSRLVISDEQ

-643 DGQTDVSEGIAGEMT
+643 DGKTDSSEGASGEMT
-658 FGLYLLLVSIIAIF
+658 LGFYAFTIPFFSIVTF
-672 ALLGWTAFMARRKG
+672 LGWKRYMTRNKG
-686 VNDDLIVDGSQPNL
+686 
-700 SVDEDIN
+700 

>member
-1 MDGKLTHLLIK
+1 MRGILFV
-12 PSGSK
+12 G
-17 SVRDLSDTLVVD
+17 
-29 MMKSSPRVVALLILA
+29 MMASSRRVVALLILA
-44 TLILPLTASQISP
+44 TLIIPMTASEISP
-57 DNERGGLDAAGEWQP
+57 RNDRGGMDAAGEWQP
-72 RHSLEIHDEWWDDWS
+72 RNSLEIHDEWWQDWS
-87 RDKNHDKIDDRLSW
+87 RDANQDKIDDRLAW
-101 LLTQPNDVSSQWW
+101 LLTQPTDVSSQWW
-114 KRAEPGYARVF
+114 KRADSGYARVF

-131 PSTADVKALEDLGA
+131 PSTADVEALEDFGV
-145 TVTFRPIY
+145 TVTMRPLYI
-153 LDSLIANVPLD
+153 DSLVATLPIDLIHSDSPLFELPG
-164 IIHPKSSLLQL
+164 I
-175 SGLVMLEDLGLA
+175 VMLEDLGLA
-187 ETHMNEAAPNMGVDQ
+187 ETHMNEAVPNMGVEQ

-233 DDELTIGCNQ
+233 DDELTMGCEQ
-243 PEPDPINPNPIIID
+243 PEPDPLNPEPIFID
-257 CDPKISAFYDAV
+257 CDLKISAFYDAV
-269 ITDSEQPAGE
+269 VTDSEQPARE

-292 IAAGTGGGQVSAD
+292 IAAGTGGGQESPD
-305 GARYI
+305 GSRYI

-331 IIEGAEWAIENR
+331 IIEGAQWAIENK

-358 QLEIHFD
+358 QFEIHFD

-372 SQQMDAVASSG
+372 SQQMDAVAASG

-439 VKPDVSVIGSNI
+439 VKPDVSTIGSNI

-485 NPDITHEQ
+485 NPDLTHNQ
-493 VKAIISADSIERDLQ
+493 VKDIIITDSIERDLQ

-516 DCSVLESRP
+516 DCSILENRP

-540 QSAGAIDSSLNIT
+540 QSAGSIDSSLNVS
-553 MNLETLQ
+553 MNVDTLQ
-560 QIGNESRISG
+560 QIGNESLISG
-570 FSSGGS
+570 TSSGGVS
-576 PGLGYVQ
+576 DIGFVQ

-588 GDWQQATDLS
+588 GDWQQATDIS
-598 NNGDWSSWNLK
+598 STGDWSSWNVK

-620 VYSRLVISDDQ
+620 MYSRLVISEDR

-643 DGQTDVSEGIAGEMT
+643 DGQNNFSGETEELMP
-658 FGLYLLLVSIIAIF
+658 FGVYALILPLLGTI
-672 ALLGWTAFMARRKG
+672 ALLGVGLMDLRSRK
-686 VNDDLIVDGSQPNL
+686 NSKIQ
-700 SVDEDIN
+700 

>member
-1 MDGKLTHLLIK
+1 MRGILFV
-12 PSGSK
+12 G
-17 SVRDLSDTLVVD
+17 
-29 MMKSSPRVVALLILA
+29 MMASSRRVVALLILA
-44 TLILPLTASQISP
+44 TLIIPMTASEISP
-57 DNERGGLDAAGEWQP
+57 RNDRGGIDAAGEWQP
-72 RHSLEIHDEWWDDWS
+72 RNSLEIHDEWWQDWS
-87 RDKNHDKIDDRLSW
+87 RDVNQDKIDDRLAW
-101 LLTQPNDVSSQWW
+101 LLTQPTDVSSQWW
-114 KRAEPGYARVF
+114 KRADFGYARVF

-131 PSTADVKALEDLGA
+131 PSTADVEALEEFGV
-145 TVTFRPIY
+145 TVTMRPLYI
-153 LDSLIANVPLD
+153 DSLIATVPINL
-164 IIHPKSSLLQL
+164 IHPDSILFELP
-175 SGLVMLEDLGLA
+175 GIVMLEDLGLA
-187 ETHMNEAAPNMGVDQ
+187 ETHMNEAVPNMGVEQ

-233 DDELTIGCNQ
+233 DDELTIGCEQ
-243 PEPDPINPNPIIID
+243 PEPDPLNPEPIFID
-257 CDPKISAFYDAV
+257 CDLKISAFYDAV
-269 ITDSEQPAGE
+269 VTDSEQPARE

-292 IAAGTGGGQVSAD
+292 IAAGTGGGQESPD
-305 GARYI
+305 GSRYI

-331 IIEGAEWAIENR
+331 IIEGAQWAIENKDA
-343 NSKGIDILTSSLGEQ
+343 KGIDILTSSLGEQ
-358 QLEIHFD
+358 QFEIHFD

-372 SQQMDAVASSG
+372 SQQMDAVAASG

-439 VKPDVSVIGSNI
+439 VKPDVSTIGSNI

-485 NPDITHEQ
+485 NPDLTHDQ
-493 VKAIISADSIERDLQ
+493 VKDIIITDSIERDLQ

-516 DCSVLESRP
+516 DCSILENRP

-540 QSAGAIDSSLNIT
+540 QSAGSIDSSLNVT
-553 MNLETLQ
+553 MNIDTLQ
-560 QIGNESRISG
+560 EIGNASRISG
-570 FSSGGS
+570 TSSGGD
-576 PGLGYVQ
+576 PGVGFVQ

-588 GDWQQATDLS
+588 GDWQEATDIS
-598 NNGDWSSWNLK
+598 STGDWSSWNVK

-620 VYSRLVISDDQ
+620 MYSRLVISEDR

-643 DGQTDVSEGIAGEMT
+643 DGQNDFSGTTSEGLP
-658 FGLYLLLVSIIAIF
+658 FGFYGFLLPLLSMI
-672 ALLGWTAFMARRKG
+672 ALLGLGLMDLRSRK
-686 VNDDLIVDGSQPNL
+686 NRISR
-700 SVDEDIN
+700 EK